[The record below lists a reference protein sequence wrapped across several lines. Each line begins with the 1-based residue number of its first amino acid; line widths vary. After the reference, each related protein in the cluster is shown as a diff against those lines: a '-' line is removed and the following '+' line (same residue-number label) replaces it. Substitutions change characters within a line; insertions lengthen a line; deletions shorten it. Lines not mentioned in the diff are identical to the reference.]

1 MGKFLNR
8 IGLKYGRLTV
18 ICHKGKN
25 GKNVH
30 LWECVCDC
38 GNKKVVSSNNLS
50 SNKSKSCGCLKT
62 EFLKKKGN
70 QYGLYED
77 REHAILKVQ
86 YSHLKRRNNKIDS
99 NTKCITFEKFYTLS
113 KSKCHYCGL
122 EHSKTLLDR
131 TNETKGT
138 KLLSDTIV
146 CVNGI
151 DRVDSSKG
159 YVEDNVV
166 PCCKYCNTAKN
177 TMNDSEFRE
186 WIKKIYAHYIK

>member
-1 MGKFLNR
+1 MAKIKEIIGHKFGK
-8 IGLKYGRLTV
+8 LTV
-18 ICHKGKN
+18 LNTSETRGNRGQIRYDCI
-25 GKNVH
+25 
-30 LWECVCDC
+30 CDC
-38 GNKKVVSSNNLS
+38 GNTHTVSGESIRS
-50 SNKSKSCGCLKT
+50 GKSKSCGCLKKAYIPKT
-62 EFLKKKGN
+62 FN
-70 QYGLYED
+70 PN

-99 NTKCITFEKFYTLS
+99 NTKCITFENFYTLS

-131 TNETKGT
+131 TNETKDT
-138 KLLSDTIV
+138 KLISDTIV

-177 TMNDSEFRE
+177 TMSRDEFFK
-186 WIKKIYAHYIK
+186 WIKRVYEYNY